1 MNDFDPAS
9 FDPRARQTP
18 LAPLA
23 RARAAEQSTFLMDDY
38 QMWCVTRYEDVVE
51 ALSNHRVFSSAKMVR
66 KWPPPPETASELPF
80 GHPLENAPVTTDPPR
95 HTNIRRLAQKA
106 FTPKLVA
113 AREPEIHALVEAV
126 ADKFVS
132 RGAIDLIPD
141 YCAEI
146 PPTVVTQLLGVS
158 ASESAAFRAWALEAH
173 HLSFS
178 PPTLSDEEL
187 LRLSREMVNFD
198 RFLRLQINERRESP
212 RDDLISYFVH
222 ATGDEGEPQ
231 LTDPELIGVIASMVT
246 AGSDTTSTLIGH
258 AIYVLLTQPEIR
270 RDVEADRGL
279 VANLIEETLRYYPS
293 ARAMRRT
300 TKCPVQIGGADVP
313 EDATMFVHLASAN
326 RDERVFPDPDLFD
339 VHRPNSKRHTSLG
352 AGGHICL
359 GAPLARLE
367 AVVAVIPCSTR
378 FPRCAWPREK
388 FYAMSRT
395 TEICSSRRWCRSESN
410 VTTKKAEGA
419 S

>member
-1 MNDFDPAS
+1 MA
-9 FDPRARQTP
+9 
-18 LAPLA
+18 
-23 RARAAEQSTFLMDDY
+23 DY
-38 QMWCVTRYEDVVE
+38 EMWCVTRYEDVIE

-66 KWPPPPETASELPF
+66 KWPPPPETASDLPF

-95 HTNIRRLAQKA
+95 HTHIRRLAQKA
-106 FTPKLVA
+106 FTPALVA
-113 AREPEIHALVEAV
+113 ARESEIRALVEAV
-126 ADKFVS
+126 ADKFVA
-132 RGAIDLIPD
+132 RGSVDLIPAF
-141 YCAEI
+141 CAEI

-158 ASESAAFRAWALEAH
+158 ASESAVFRAWAIEAH
-173 HLSFS
+173 HLGFS

-198 RFLRLQINERRESP
+198 RFLRQQIAERRESP

-270 RDVEADRGL
+270 RDVEADRSL
-279 VANLIEETLRYYPS
+279 VKNLIEETLRYYPS

-300 TKCPVQIGGADVP
+300 TKCPVAIGGADIP
-313 EDATMFVHLASAN
+313 ADATMYVHLASAN
-326 RDERVFPDPDLFD
+326 RDAKVFADPDVFD

-352 AGGHICL
+352 AGAHICL

-367 AVVAVIPCSTR
+367 AVVAVNTLLDKLPGMRLAAGEVLRDESYDGNMFIPSLVSLR
-378 FPRCAWPREK
+378 IEWD
-388 FYAMSRT
+388 
-395 TEICSSRRWCRSESN
+395 N
-410 VTTKKAEGA
+410 
-419 S
+419 